1 VRGVGGWAGVLDVL
15 RAWLF
20 PPACVAC
27 DAPGPALCSTCAPSS
42 RDAVTFA
49 IDAIPA
55 FALGEY
61 DGALRR
67 AIVAMKRGERDPL
80 DALADL
86 LARCAPLDGVLVP
99 LATTRSRAAQ
109 RGFDQSVELARRI
122 ARQRD
127 LRCAEIL
134 RKRGSAQ
141 DGRSRPARLSA
152 AGRFRVVS
160 VGPLPNGVTLIDDVC
175 TTGATIRDAVRTL
188 AAAGVSVHGVVVV
201 ARTAPGRRSSTLRG
215 RSGLTTK
222 R

>member
-1 VRGVGGWAGVLDVL
+1 VLEVV

-27 DAPGPALCSTCAPSS
+27 DAPGPTLCDRCAPSP
-42 RDAVTFA
+42 RDAQAFD
-49 IDAIPA
+49 IDGMPA

-80 DALADL
+80 DVLAEL
-86 LARCAPLDGVLVP
+86 LAPRAPLEGVLVP

-109 RGFDQSVELARRI
+109 RGFDQSVEMARRI
-122 ARQRD
+122 ARLRG

-134 RKRGSAQ
+134 RKSGSAQ

-152 AGRFRVVS
+152 TGRFRLVS
-160 VGPLPNGVTLIDDVC
+160 PGPVAGRVTLIDDVC
-175 TTGATIRDAVRTL
+175 TTGATLRDAARTL
-188 AAAGVSVHGVVVV
+188 TLAGIDVRNIVVA
-201 ARTAPGRRSSTLRG
+201 ARTAPGRRRTAAP
-215 RSGLTTK
+215 
-222 R
+222 